1 MNKKNKKD
9 ESSQFTKILVIISLV
24 VVTVALYFLVTTP
37 STKKPPPRGTEEH
50 AKSQGLAEI
59 GGDFVL
65 TDHNGEKFDSNSLR
79 GKPALVYF
87 GFTFCPDVCPN
98 TLTKLTEVMEVMDK
112 YQIDVGA
119 VFITVDPARD
129 NAALMKQYMSNFHK
143 KIIGLTGSEK
153 DLKAAADAFKVYY
166 EFEKSSAEGR
176 NDYMINHTSFVYLLD
191 RKGHYVKHF
200 DLNTSAEA
208 IIEFIRI
215 NFK

>member
-1 MNKKNKKD
+1 MKKKQD
-9 ESSQFTKILVIISLV
+9 ESSQFTKILVIISMI
-24 VVTVALYFLVTTP
+24 VVTVALYFLVATP
-37 STKKPPPRGTEEH
+37 SSKKPPPRGTDEH
-50 AKSQGLAEI
+50 TRSQGLAEI

-65 TDHNGEKFDSNSLR
+65 TDHNGEKFDSHSLR

-112 YQIDVGA
+112 YNIDVGA

-129 NAALMKQYMSNFHK
+129 DVSLMKKYMSNFHP
-143 KIIGLTGSEK
+143 KIIGLTGDMK
-153 DLKAAADAFKVYY
+153 DLKAAADEFKVYY
-166 EFEKSSAEGR
+166 EVDKGSDTGR
-176 NDYMINHTSFVYLLD
+176 NDYLINHTSFVYLLD
-191 RKGHYVKHF
+191 RNGRYVKHF
-200 DLNTSAEA
+200 DLNTSSEA